1 MFTTF
6 RSVCTWL
13 KVSLTRPHPWT
24 ALAFPYLSQFL
35 RLFGFSSVT
44 RERNQIHAVPML
56 KKKSEYCRGSCIL
69 ARLSVRRSVSPYA
82 FELGA
87 TYAVYTALFF
97 KHSQIYSRE
106 QCVNNASTMR
116 PWVRALLSDINFVGS
131 VLSASVSC
139 APAVRTSIV
148 TSSFTTKGGSLLASN
163 WWEKVE
169 MSAFHYR

>member
-1 MFTTF
+1 MHLTESKSHSSSSLNCSCLSLLKSVLTTF
-6 RSVCTWL
+6 RVFLCY
-13 KVSLTRPHPWT
+13 TRKESNT
-24 ALAFPYLSQFL
+24 CCSN
-35 RLFGFSSVT
+35 VKKK
-44 RERNQIHAVPML
+44 NAVPML

-139 APAVRTSIV
+139 APAVRTSII

-163 WWEKVE
+163 
-169 MSAFHYR
+169 